1 MSDSLSESTEGE
13 GVASLPAGI
22 DGATLALVGRALAD
36 TTGAFALAGDAAE
49 LAVLLDT
56 GADPVVLG
64 VVADGVV
71 LWVHQDD
78 LKTVRFFEENSYHYL
93 KVLVG
98 GVLTNPV

>member
-13 GVASLPAGI
+13 GVASLPAGV
-22 DGATLALVGRALAD
+22 DGTTLALVGSALAD
-36 TTGAFALAGDAAE
+36 ATGTFALAGDAAE

-71 LWVHQDD
+71 LGVHKDH
-78 LKTVRFFEENSYHYL
+78 LNLCVSKKLSI
-93 KVLVG
+93 
-98 GVLTNPV
+98 